1 MFRRHK
7 KMVPGLNTASLP
19 DLIFTVLFFF
29 MIVTHIRHDAPK
41 VEYRIPQGT
50 ELQKLTKKSAAT
62 YIYIGK
68 PLEQLQKKEGMDIK
82 VQINDK
88 YVTTDEITD
97 YITDERSRMMPE
109 DRQQM
114 IVNLKADRNADM
126 GTIIDVKQALRRAN
140 ALRISYS
147 AEHESNRKD
156 K

>member
-7 KMVPGLNTASLP
+7 KKVPGLNTASLP

-68 PLEQLQKKEGMDIK
+68 PIGQLQKSEGTAVK
-82 VQINDK
+82 VQMNDK
-88 YVTTDEITD
+88 YVT
-97 YITDERSRMMPE
+97 MMPE

-114 IVNLKADRNADM
+114 TVNLKADRNADM

-147 AEHESNRKD
+147 AERAPKNKE
-156 K
+156 